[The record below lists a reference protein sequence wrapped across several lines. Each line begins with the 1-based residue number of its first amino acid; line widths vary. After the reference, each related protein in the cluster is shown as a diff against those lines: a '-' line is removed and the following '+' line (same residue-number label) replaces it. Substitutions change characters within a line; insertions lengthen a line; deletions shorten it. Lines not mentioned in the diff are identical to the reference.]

1 MTRLLSQADAAGLI
15 DWEVSMDWGVF
26 SGGVLIVSS
35 PTCRALGFSWSSRTA
50 ANRR

>member
-26 SGGVLIVSS
+26 SGV
-35 PTCRALGFSWSSRTA
+35 C
-50 ANRR
+50 